1 MKCPEC
7 GSENSDSSKFCKS
20 CGSQLTP
27 QKNNIIKV
35 QSDDNGRNK
44 KIIITAIAI
53 VAIILAGIGVYASG
67 ILTPDTPLETKD
79 FGMFTIDVPVGSN
92 FVVGDAVTTGSSGG
106 IMSYENKGK
115 YRDEATFLIISTNS
129 SKPDANEYDLIESDG
144 DKEYYACKEPDSTG
158 TCYVCYIK
166 DDKAFFEIIGY
177 NLNTIKN
184 MAKTLKIKHVKDL
197 HSKTT
202 APSQSQPTT
211 QSQPTQT
218 QNTAPTATAMSILGG
233 SFSTGS
239 GLSDKTY
246 ASIYVGP
253 EHAGENVKIQ
263 IWYSRDGSTLNNGNM
278 VPKTVDSSGY
288 INVRSADAYS
298 KYPDY
303 AEVNVYDTSGN
314 LLDSV
319 SVTLAPDSGTQNF

>member
-1 MKCPEC
+1 MKCPNC
-7 GSENSDSSKFCKS
+7 GNENQNDAKFCKS
-20 CGSQLTP
+20 CGEPLKT
-27 QKNNIIKV
+27 NIIKV
-35 QSDDNGRNK
+35 NANKDDNSK
-44 KIIITAIAI
+44 KIIIALVIIA
-53 VAIILAGIGVYASG
+53 ALLLSG
-67 ILTPDTPLETKD
+67 IVLYATGVIGLPIEYETQNFD
-79 FGMFTIDVPVGSN
+79 GFTIDVPKDSK
-92 FVVGDAVTTGSSGG
+92 FVLGESYTTDKKN
-106 IMSYENKGK
+106 IFVSYMNKGEK
-115 YRDEATFLIISTNS
+115 TFDVFGFMVGTNVTKKIMKFDS
-129 SKPDANEYDLIESDG
+129 EFVEDDGGLTVYKNESDG
-144 DKEYYACKEPDSTG
+144 TTMYKVFKKGTDANIILLGDNLDVLKHMANSFKDKDFKKLATTEISPST
-158 TCYVCYIK
+158 
-166 DDKAFFEIIGY
+166 
-177 NLNTIKN
+177 
-184 MAKTLKIKHVKDL
+184 
-197 HSKTT
+197 
-202 APSQSQPTT
+202 PSTSSSSSPQT
-211 QSQPTQT
+211 TQT
-218 QNTAPTATAMSILGG
+218 QNTAPTATALSILGG

-319 SVTLAPDSGTQNF
+319 SVTLSPDSGTQSF